1 MKRYD
6 EEKEV
11 KQERQRK
18 GSFQLQEKEGLGF
31 RQNFIKAKEIPGE
44 DDFQDLSHI
53 LSYNTLCRDKI
64 R

>member
-53 LSYNTLCRDKI
+53 LFM
-64 R
+64 